1 MKATIRSLV
10 VLAAIGSYA
19 CAVARA
25 DNWVIRQFASGW
37 CYIQGSYDPLTEPQH
52 YTFNTDTGEL
62 TLKVDGD
69 WTVIYRSE
77 QYGGDPVD
85 IPFIQG
91 SVTTN
96 QPFTLNLTGKDLTK
110 WLYLDT
116 VSGSGTRVLEVQL
129 DDGGAMLPASDIYAD
144 EFVLQNST
152 IPGSI
157 QSGAV
162 LRVKSVVDDT
172 GSGLSIGGALA
183 GTVHVFDDLSGT
195 IAVGQDL
202 SGLLEIDGDAASG
215 SAINVTGALSGDL
228 SIGGDLAGTLSAGSW
243 LATNP
248 LSNDIFI
255 DGDIAT
261 GAVLSIPGDFGHW
274 LKADDVNID
283 IDVPGN
289 FVAGCMHFTGSVNG
303 EIRIKGHLAN
313 QALQSY
319 EISAAALDPD
329 DGAIT
334 IDWDGYHSGDDWAS
348 GAQVLVGAQIY
359 QSDNWWSVGSDAV
372 YRATC
377 LKGDVNNDNAVNNFD
392 ISPFVTIISD
402 GYALV

>member
-1 MKATIRSLV
+1 MMARIC
-10 VLAAIGSYA
+10 A
-19 CAVARA
+19 CAMIMCLLVCAPSYG
-25 DNWVIRQFASGW
+25 DYVIRQFDAGW
-37 CYIQGSYDPLTEPQH
+37 CFIGRAGQSLEEPTH
-52 YTFNTDTGEL
+52 YRFDDQTGDL
-62 TLKVDGD
+62 TLKVDGN
-69 WTVIYRSE
+69 WTVVYRSE
-77 QYGGDPVD
+77 ESGGDPVD
-85 IPFIQG
+85 IPFVQG

-96 QPFTLNLTGKDLTK
+96 QPFTLHLTGKDLTE

-215 SAINVTGALSGDL
+215 SAINVTGALSGDV

-243 LATNP
+243 VAGSLT
-248 LSNDIFI
+248 NDIFI
-255 DGDIAT
+255 
-261 GAVLSIPGDFGHW
+261 S
-274 LKADDVNID
+274 
-283 IDVPGN
+283 
-289 FVAGCMHFTGSVNG
+289 
-303 EIRIKGHLAN
+303 
-313 QALQSY
+313 
-319 EISAAALDPD
+319 
-329 DGAIT
+329 
-334 IDWDGYHSGDDWAS
+334 
-348 GAQVLVGAQIY
+348 
-359 QSDNWWSVGSDAV
+359 
-372 YRATC
+372 
-377 LKGDVNNDNAVNNFD
+377 
-392 ISPFVTIISD
+392 
-402 GYALV
+402 